1 MTEAPA
7 LIYIAATFLV
17 AGVVKGTIGLGL
29 PTVAVGLLGLV
40 MAPTQAAA
48 LLIVPSMVTNAW
60 QLAVG
65 PGVWPLLRRLW
76 PLLLGIAV
84 GTWLAAGALSAGQGA
99 QAAMGA
105 ALMAY
110 GVFGLLQVPMW
121 VPPRVERWLSPI
133 VGMANGAITAATGTF
148 VLPSVPYLQSIG
160 LGRDELIQALG
171 LSFTMS
177 TLALAGALAGTGAF
191 HAETVA
197 ASILALVPA
206 LAGMQVG
213 TWLRGRVRSETFRR
227 LFFLGLLALGGDLLV
242 SALI

>member
-7 LIYIAATFLV
+7 LIYITATFLV

-213 TWLRGRVRSETFRR
+213 TWLRGSVRSETFRR

>member
-60 QLAVG
+60 QLAAG

-76 PLLLGIAV
+76 PLLLGIVV